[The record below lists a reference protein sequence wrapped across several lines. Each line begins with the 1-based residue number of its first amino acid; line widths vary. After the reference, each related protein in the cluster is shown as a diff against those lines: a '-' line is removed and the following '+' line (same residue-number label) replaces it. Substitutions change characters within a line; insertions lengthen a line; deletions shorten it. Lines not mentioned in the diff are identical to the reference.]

1 MKHLLHVAVLLKM
14 KYIKLRVSVCMSV
27 CPPMSL
33 WKCLSMYGFKC
44 FPAID
49 SFHPAA
55 NVVLQIVEKAKVI
68 LLLFGRVLFS

>member
-14 KYIKLRVSVCMSV
+14 KYIKLRVSMCMSV

-55 NVVLQIVEKAKVI
+55 NVVLQIVEKAKII

>member
-1 MKHLLHVAVLLKM
+1 M
-14 KYIKLRVSVCMSV
+14 CMSV

-49 SFHPAA
+49 SFYPAA
-55 NVVLQIVEKAKVI
+55 NVVLQIVEKAKII